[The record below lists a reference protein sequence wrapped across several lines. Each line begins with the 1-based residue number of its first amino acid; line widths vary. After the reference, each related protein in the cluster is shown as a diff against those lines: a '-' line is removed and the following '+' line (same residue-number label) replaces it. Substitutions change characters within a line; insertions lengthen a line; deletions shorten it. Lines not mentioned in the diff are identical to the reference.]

1 MLDIPVETV
10 DKNPPA
16 NEGHTEFDPWFRNI
30 PYAMEQLDLWAT
42 TTEAPHVCHRVGAP
56 QQGKPSK

>member
-1 MLDIPVETV
+1 MLDFPVESV

-30 PYAMEQLDLWAT
+30 PYAMEQLDL
-42 TTEAPHVCHRVGAP
+42 
-56 QQGKPSK
+56 